1 MISMHQ
7 TRTRGLRGLGVAAVA
22 ALALLAGTPAD
33 AAECKRESGFKVY
46 NMVIYFEVDST
57 EITAADQDQLT
68 KRANQYRRNPSLSV
82 CVLGQADL
90 TGPQAYNKE
99 LAMRRA
105 TAVADYMKLQGLEG
119 AKFQVVSRGQAVNDD
134 TFIARLFSKGFS
146 SDRRVE
152 VLIMTP

>member
-1 MISMHQ
+1 
-7 TRTRGLRGLGVAAVA
+7 
-22 ALALLAGTPAD
+22 
-33 AAECKRESGFKVY
+33 
-46 NMVIYFEVDST
+46 
-57 EITAADQDQLT
+57 
-68 KRANQYRRNPSLSV
+68 
-82 CVLGQADL
+82 
-90 TGPQAYNKE
+90 
-99 LAMRRA
+99 MRRA